1 MNTMKTERING
12 YRMNWVFCTFDL
24 PTTSKEERKKAQ
36 DFRKYLLKNGFS
48 MFQYSVYARPCPS
61 LEHAES
67 VMNTIYNSLPYKGN
81 VILFRVTDKQF
92 GRMLMIF
99 SNRKDPSKQNWQVV
113 SLF

>member
-1 MNTMKTERING
+1 MKTERING
-12 YRMNWVFCTFDL
+12 YRMNWVFCSFDL

-61 LEHAES
+61 VEHAES
-67 VMNTIYNSLPYKGN
+67 VMNTIYNSLPHKGN

-99 SNRKDPSKQNWQVV
+99 SNRKDPSKQNWQAV